1 MEARIYVGWPDGY
14 FLTTAGPNDQF
25 QAHLAEM
32 VEDLGPPTVV
42 EFRAAGEGCVEEE
55 SYDDDTWQARI
66 CRSQRRV
73 IDLI

>member
-14 FLTTAGPNDQF
+14 FLTTAGPNSEF
-25 QAHLAEM
+25 QAQLAEM

-55 SYDDDTWQARI
+55 SYDDDTWDSRD
-66 CRSQRRV
+66 V
-73 IDLI
+73 IYTSV